1 MQSING
7 VECQIRSLPVGL
19 IIGFEGQRSIA
30 HSRMA
35 YL

>member
-7 VECQIRSLPVGL
+7 IECQIWSLPVGL
-19 IIGFEGQRSIA
+19 VTGFEGQRSIA